1 MAAVRLLCSRLPGRP
16 ATLRYLHPSACK
28 YGGLRFFTSDS
39 PLTSREAAR
48 ERTDRKMEVNGVQLH
63 YERRGAGPH
72 AILCMPGA
80 LGSAVTDFGPQL
92 EYFGSEEQRSLFTC
106 VSYDPRGYGLSRPP
120 RRDFHTEP
128 EIFLKTDALDA
139 HALMK
144 MLGFSSFS
152 VLGWSDGGVSAI
164 FLAALFPEAV
174 KRVIVWGVSAYI
186 TKEDM
191 ALFEKTRNVQ
201 NWSPRMREPLEA
213 MYGSD
218 FPQMWSEW
226 INAMEVVYN
235 SSEDGSLCMPELSQ
249 VQCPTLVVHGMQ
261 DPLCPQFHA
270 EYLRDHIKGSK
281 LELFAKGKHNLHL
294 RFAKEF
300 NIMVTEFLN
309 K

>member
-1 MAAVRLLCSRLPGRP
+1 MAAG
-16 ATLRYLHPSACK
+16 
-28 YGGLRFFTSDS
+28 
-39 PLTSREAAR
+39 
-48 ERTDRKMEVNGVQLH
+48 ERTERKMEVNGVQLH
-63 YERRGAGPH
+63 YERSGAGSH

-92 EYFGSEEQRSLFTC
+92 EYFGSEEQSGLFTC

-120 RRDFHTEP
+120 KRDFKTEP

-164 FLAALFPEAV
+164 FLAALFPKAV
-174 KRVIVWGVSAYI
+174 KRLIVWGASAYI
-186 TKEDM
+186 TEEDM
-191 ALFEKTRNVQ
+191 GLLEKTRHVR

-218 FPQMWSEW
+218 FPQMWSDW

-235 SSEDGSLCMPELSQ
+235 SSEGGSLCVSELSW
-249 VQCPTLVVHGMQ
+249 VQCPTLVLHGVQ

-281 LELFAKGKHNLHL
+281 LELFVKGKHNLHL

-300 NIMVTEFLN
+300 NVMVKEFLN
-309 K
+309 S